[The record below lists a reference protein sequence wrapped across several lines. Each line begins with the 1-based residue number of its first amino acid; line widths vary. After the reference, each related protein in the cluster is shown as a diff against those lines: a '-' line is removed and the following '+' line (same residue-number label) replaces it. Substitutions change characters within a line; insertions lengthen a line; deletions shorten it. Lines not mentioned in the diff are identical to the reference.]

1 MFLAR
6 FHIRDAGG
14 RQSYNP
20 AMTGLILFVH
30 GARDPRW
37 AAPFERLRGLIAAR
51 SPDVPVRVAFL
62 EHARP
67 DLAAAA
73 ADVAAMGA
81 RRIKIVPLFF
91 GRGGHLREDFPRQ
104 LAAVSAQLPDVEFG
118 VTAAAGEDDGVLDA
132 LATFALEAPV
142 TGYDI
147 KSKSSLGTIT

>member
-1 MFLAR
+1 MFLAQFR
-6 FHIRDAGG
+6 ITAGSG
-14 RQSYNP
+14 RRTYNS

-37 AAPFERLRGLIAAR
+37 AAPFERLRRLIAAR
-51 SPDVPVRVAFL
+51 SPDVPVKVAFL

-73 ADVAAMGA
+73 AEVAAMGA

-132 LATFALEAPV
+132 LATFALEAPI
-142 TGYDI
+142 TGQVL
-147 KSKSSLGTIT
+147 KQNLTSEQ

>member
-1 MFLAR
+1 
-6 FHIRDAGG
+6 
-14 RQSYNP
+14 
-20 AMTGLILFVH
+20 MTGLILFVH

-37 AAPFERLRGLIAAR
+37 AAPFERLRSLIAAR
-51 SPDVPVRVAFL
+51 SPDVPVKVAFL

-142 TGYDI
+142 TGYDV
-147 KSKSSLGTIT
+147 KSKSSFGTITS